1 MIELP
6 LFPLNIVLFPGMPQN
21 LHIFE
26 ERYKLM
32 INLCIQKRQPFG
44 LVLIEEGVEVGS
56 RRVRT
61 HNIGC
66 TAQITQVQPLPQSRM
81 NITAI
86 GRERFRILSIKYDQ
100 PYLVGEVEMYPLA
113 LDDLAAIHDSALKLR
128 RLLERYLHILEEAG
142 QVQYDTRQ
150 FPKEPLA
157 IAYLASVVLQV
168 SVEQKQKLLAAERAT
183 SLLTDLC
190 STYRREVAILEAML
204 RPPENDAL
212 DGPFSPN

>member
-6 LFPLNIVLFPGMPQN
+6 LFPLNLVMFPGMPQN

-26 ERYKLM
+26 DRYKLM

-44 LVLIEEGVEVGS
+44 LVLIEEGTEVGS
-56 RRVRT
+56 RRVKT
-61 HNIGC
+61 HSIGC
-66 TAQITQVQPLPQSRM
+66 TAQITQVQPLPQGRM

-86 GRERFRILSIKYDQ
+86 GRERFRIISLKYDQ
-100 PYLVGEVEMYPLA
+100 PYLVGEVEMYPLTVDNA
-113 LDDLAAIHDSALKLR
+113 AAIRDSALKLR
-128 RLLERYLHILEEAG
+128 RLLDRYLHILEEAG

-157 IAYLASVVLQV
+157 TAYLASVVLQV
-168 SVEQKQKLLAAERAT
+168 SMEKKQKLLAADRAT
-183 SLLTDLC
+183 TLLSDLC
-190 STYRREVAILEAML
+190 AIYRREVAILEAML
-204 RPPENDAL
+204 RPPENDEL